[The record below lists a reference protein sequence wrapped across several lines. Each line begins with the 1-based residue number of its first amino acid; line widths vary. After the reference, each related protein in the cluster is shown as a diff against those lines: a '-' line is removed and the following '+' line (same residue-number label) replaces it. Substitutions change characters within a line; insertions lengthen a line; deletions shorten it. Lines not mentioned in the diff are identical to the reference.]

1 MKPVHTMIA
10 AILLIATAAYGGGS
24 RSSDE
29 SSEQAGTMMSRPE
42 DPSEGGMMMRNTV
55 PEEAMMSSGRKVLF
69 TSLDDAR
76 MLAAAGPS
84 VLFFH
89 ADWCPLCRADMREID
104 SRLNELGNITV
115 VVVDYDR
122 QAELKKMYGITYQH
136 TYVQIDGEGQ
146 KVAIWNGGGVDGI
159 LENVVRGGM

>member
-1 MKPVHTMIA
+1 MA

-29 SSEQAGTMMSRPE
+29 PSGQAEAMMSRPE
-42 DPSEGGMMMRNTV
+42 DPPEGGMMMSNTV
-55 PEEAMMSSGRKVLF
+55 PEEAMMSSGGKVFF

-76 MLAAAGPS
+76 MLAAAGPT

-89 ADWCPLCRADMREID
+89 ADWCPICRADMQEID
-104 SRLNELGNITV
+104 SRSNELGNITV

-136 TYVQIDGEGQ
+136 TYVQIDGEGR
-146 KVAIWNGGGVDGI
+146 KIAMWNGGGVDGI
-159 LENVVRGGM
+159 LENAVRGGM